1 MIDTGFR
8 GRKLSTGLAL
18 GAAWL
23 CLLLSACGEEQVDS
37 RLRLHYD
44 FTSLQENV
52 VGDRSGCGHEAA
64 LEGKE
69 GQLPEIVNTPYGKAL
84 NLEKGRGH
92 GLRVQ
97 FAKDLAC
104 TEGLTVMAWIRP
116 DFVRSHLAVVANK
129 GDTVADRPAQG
140 YRLSVYWNRVM
151 MDLGFGDAEGVRLS
165 SPQWSLN
172 AHYWSHIA
180 MTFDGQRMSIFI
192 NATEVARKDLPEPR
206 KLAENRR
213 SFTIG
218 KYFWNDAYPFT
229 GRLADVRIFEAA
241 LTSEEIFQAARRFLD
256 QPE

>member
-1 MIDTGFR
+1 MIDAGILD
-8 GRKLSTGLAL
+8 RKLSAGLAL
-18 GAAWL
+18 AAAWL
-23 CLLLSACGEEQVDS
+23 CLPLSARGEEQTDP

-44 FTSLQENV
+44 FTSRQGNV
-52 VGDRSGCGHEAA
+52 IGDRSGHGHEAA

-69 GQLPEIVNTPYGKAL
+69 GQLPEIVDTPYGKAL
-84 NLEKGRGH
+84 SLEKGRGH

-116 DFVRSHLAVVANK
+116 DFARSHLAVVANK
-129 GDTVADRPAQG
+129 GDTVANRPAQG
-140 YRLSVYWNRVM
+140 YRLSVYWNRIM

-172 AHYWSHIA
+172 AHYWAHIA
-180 MTFDGQRMSIFI
+180 MTFDGQRMRIFI

-206 KLAENRR
+206 KLAVNRR

-218 KYFWNDAYPFT
+218 KYFWNDAYPFI
-229 GRLADVRIFEAA
+229 GLLADVRIFGDA
-241 LTSEEIFQAARRFLD
+241 LTSEEIFQAACGFLD
-256 QPE
+256 P